1 MIVRH
6 VSKCIFLITI
16 SAQTCWS
23 CTVPCIYPSHIET
36 VSDLNE
42 RGNMSSGKLNVAAA
56 TRRQGTLCGDLY
68 GQAVAGTSSIGCS
81 HFSTCEGSK
90 WDGQHWTSLI
100 TLKKRGSDEGKR
112 NCIDSLTHWLFTSY
126 IGLFVNFV
134 NDICQ
139 FLSMVSGFPELPPA
153 LARGDPCSAVCSC
166 TGGDF
171 GSGCRLY
178 SPAHL
183 DIWKNLLD
191 LVLLLI
197 HTQYIYIL

>member
-90 WDGQHWTSLI
+90 WDGQHWNELDHVEEEG
-100 TLKKRGSDEGKR
+100 LWWGEKKLHWL
-112 NCIDSLTHWLFTSY
+112 IDSLTLHFLHWS
-126 IGLFVNFV
+126 V
-134 NDICQ
+134 CQ
-139 FLSMVSGFPELPPA
+139 FCQWYLSISVNGQWLPRTSPGFGTRRSMQRCLQ
-153 LARGDPCSAVCSC
+153 LYRR
-166 TGGDF
+166 
-171 GSGCRLY
+171 RLWQW
-178 SPAHL
+178 L
-183 DIWKNLLD
+183 
-191 LVLLLI
+191 
-197 HTQYIYIL
+197 